1 MRWAIVVLVGLGIL
15 AALSMSLLVNALRSE
30 KRAELSGKGEVSAV
44 VATKSLPAMSWLTS
58 ENITVKKVPRKGLS
72 PDYLSNPISVYGK
85 VLIVPVV
92 ENQVINRNF
101 LISEG
106 SGAQLAS
113 KLQPG
118 MRAVSVPV
126 SKHSVMGGL
135 LYPGCLVDVIATFR
149 LGYEETK
156 GQAISTT
163 LLHGVQVLAVQSESI
178 VSKSDEEEK
187 KPKTTAITR
196 TESLLTV
203 TLMVDNRQ
211 AEALQL
217 AMNQGK
223 ITLAMRNPLD
233 QKSVEAEP
241 MVLSEGKMARLGQLL
256 APSVFAQ
263 GQGDAN
269 SIHDPNRSFDPS
281 RIAEEQNAEQLR
293 RLFGEGGKSAQWEVT
308 VIRGRDVKD
317 EVVEL
322 TAEGM
327 TEQVVESK

>member
-1 MRWAIVVLVGLGIL
+1 MKWPILVLVVLGIL
-15 AALSMSLLVNALRSE
+15 AALSMALLVNALRSE
-30 KRAELSGKGEVSAV
+30 KRAELSGKGEVVAV
-44 VATKSLPAMSWLTS
+44 VTTRSLPAMSWLTS
-58 ENITVKKVPRKGLS
+58 QNITVKKVPRKGLAVG
-72 PDYLSNPISVYGK
+72 YFSNPLSLYGK
-85 VLIVPVV
+85 VLAVPVV
-92 ENQVINRNF
+92 ENQVINKDF

-106 SGAQLAS
+106 SGAQLAAA
-113 KLQPG
+113 LQPG

-163 LLHGVQVLAVQSESI
+163 LLHGVQVLAVQNESI
-178 VSKSDEEEK
+178 VSKSEEEGK
-187 KPKTTAITR
+187 TPKTTAITR

-233 QKSVEAEP
+233 QKSVESEP

-256 APSVFAQ
+256 APSVFAATPDSNNMLQ
-263 GQGDAN
+263 
-269 SIHDPNRSFDPS
+269 DPNRAYDPS
-281 RIAEEQNAEQLR
+281 RITEEQNAEQLR
-293 RLFGEGGKSAQWEVT
+293 RLFSEGGKSGQWEVT

-317 EVVEL
+317 EAV
-322 TAEGM
+322 AI
-327 TEQVVESK
+327 TEEEKPEEVESK